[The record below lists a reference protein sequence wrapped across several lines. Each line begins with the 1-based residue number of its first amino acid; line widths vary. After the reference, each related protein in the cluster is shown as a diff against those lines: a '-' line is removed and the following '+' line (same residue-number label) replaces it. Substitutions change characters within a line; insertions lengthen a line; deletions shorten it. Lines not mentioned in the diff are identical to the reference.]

1 MVMEMI
7 GLLFV
12 EHFNHKSSSSRAYSV
27 NFANGSQ
34 KRVSNIITNEI
45 VYTFVKIKQEKKTIF
60 QIMKFSLLLLIVYGR
75 SSSIAG
81 GDRSLRTLTNTEC
94 DLKWVFKFSQ
104 SMNNMCTF

>member
-12 EHFNHKSSSSRAYSV
+12 EHFNHKSSSGQAYSV

-45 VYTFVKIKQEKKTIF
+45 VYTFVKVKQEKKNNLSDNGTF
-60 QIMKFSLLLLIVYGR
+60 TVVV
-75 SSSIAG
+75 
-81 GDRSLRTLTNTEC
+81 DRLRA
-94 DLKWVFKFSQ
+94 V
-104 SMNNMCTF
+104 